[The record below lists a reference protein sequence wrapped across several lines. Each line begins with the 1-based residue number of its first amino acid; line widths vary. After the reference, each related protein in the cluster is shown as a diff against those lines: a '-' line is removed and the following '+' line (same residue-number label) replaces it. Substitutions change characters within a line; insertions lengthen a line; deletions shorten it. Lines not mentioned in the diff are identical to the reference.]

1 MVAGVDYYSDF
12 LGTKQPFPAVG
23 LNSVVVGQSGVRTE
37 QAEGRDDDAIPGR
50 VQQGRLGPLVDQ
62 VADGAL
68 AAAPGTWAARIGTQ
82 LMAFDEE
89 GEPLFG

>member
-50 VQQGRLGPLVDQ
+50 VQQGRLDPRVEDRTSGV
-62 VADGAL
+62 
-68 AAAPGTWAARIGTQ
+68 
-82 LMAFDEE
+82 
-89 GEPLFG
+89 